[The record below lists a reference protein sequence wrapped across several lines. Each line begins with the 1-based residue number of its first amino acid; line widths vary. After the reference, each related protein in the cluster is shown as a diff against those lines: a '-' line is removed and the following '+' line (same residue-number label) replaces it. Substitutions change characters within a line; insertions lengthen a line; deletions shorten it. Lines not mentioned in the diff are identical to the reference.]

1 MSVRMFA
8 LIFGAVYGLV
18 GLLGFVPGI
27 TTPPTDPGTLAVEAG
42 HGHILGLFP
51 TNIVHNLVHV
61 AVGVWGLASYR
72 DFGMAR
78 LFSRANAVLFGL
90 LTVLGLIPGLNTL
103 FGLVPLYGHDVWLHA
118 LSAGLSAYFG
128 FVAPA
133 RETQTAA
140 R

>member
-1 MSVRMFA
+1 MPVRMFA
-8 LIFGAVYGLV
+8 LIFGAVYGLI

-27 TTPPTDPGTLAVEAG
+27 TTPPTETGNLAIEAG

-51 TNIVHNLVHV
+51 TNIVHNVVHV
-61 AVGVWGLASYR
+61 AVGLWGIAAYR

-78 LFSRANAVLFGL
+78 MFARANAVLFGV
-90 LTVLGLIPGLNTL
+90 LTVAGLIPGLDTM

-128 FVAPA
+128 FVAAPRMSHA
-133 RETQTAA
+133 AA